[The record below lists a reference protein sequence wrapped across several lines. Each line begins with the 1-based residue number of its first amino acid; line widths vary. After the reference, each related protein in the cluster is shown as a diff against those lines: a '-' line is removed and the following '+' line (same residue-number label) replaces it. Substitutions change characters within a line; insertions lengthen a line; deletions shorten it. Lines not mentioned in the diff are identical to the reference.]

1 MEKKFRIFSIILI
14 IECFLIYGF
23 RFGYYYL
30 KFNNKKSDSKPVVK
44 ELLINKIINKTV
56 TSGDGLYKNEDELV
70 FRGSNVNNYLVYSN
84 LTWRIVKINKDNSIT
99 LVLDSKITD
108 LPFDNNELEIGD
120 SYIYNYLNE
129 DGDNTGIFESKL
141 NNKEKYLVPNNICL
155 DTILDI
161 KNITCYRKEQTKY
174 VGILSV
180 SDFINSKNTASYLSN
195 TDDFWLNNKT
205 DDNKV
210 YYVSKGNLSTDTN
223 DSFHGVKPIITLN
236 NEIEYVSGDGTI
248 KNPFRIEKDVNTINI
263 NSYVKLDNDLY
274 TVYDIEDSVIR
285 LVNDSLVNDQRARYN
300 NYYNVAFNPDLASS
314 IAYYLNNTYYNSL
327 SYKDKLVD
335 CDYYTGELT
344 TDYDYSTKEYIKNY
358 DYKNIYK
365 TKVSAKVG
373 LLSITDINLNSS
385 LDNYFLLNKV
395 DGIVKSV
402 NKNNATTTNKMRPTI
417 CIDKNTKLKGNGTKE
432 NPFSLE
438 ETNEN

>member
-30 KFNNKKSDSKPVVK
+30 KFNNKKENKPVEK
-44 ELLINKIINKTV
+44 ELLVNKLKKHVVDSN
-56 TSGDGLYKNEDELV
+56 DGLYKNEDELV
-70 FRGSNVNNYLVYSN
+70 YRGSNVDNYLVYSN
-84 LTWRIVKINKDNSIT
+84 LVWRIVKVNKDNSIT

-108 LPFDNNELEIGD
+108 LPFGSDEISE
-120 SYIYNYLNE
+120 SYIYKYLNL

-141 NNKEKYLVPNNICL
+141 NNKEKYLVPNSVCL
-155 DTILDI
+155 DTVLDI
-161 KNITCYRKEQTKY
+161 NNLTCYRKEETKY
-174 VGILSV
+174 IGLLSV
-180 SDFINSKNTASYLSN
+180 ADFINSKNTDSYLKN

-205 DDNKV
+205 DEDKV
-210 YYVSKGNLSTDTN
+210 YYVSKGNLSTDTD
-223 DSFHGVKPIITLN
+223 DSFHGIKPIITLN
-236 NEIEYVSGDGTI
+236 NKTEYISGDGSL
-248 KNPFRIEKDVNTINI
+248 KNPFVIEKDVDNLGI

-274 TVYDIEDSVIR
+274 TVYDIEDKVIR
-285 LVNDSLVNDQRARYN
+285 LVSDELVNDSRARYN
-300 NYYNVAFNPDLASS
+300 NYYNVSFNPDLASS